1 MKKTILVVGLG
12 LIGSFPG
19 GYAAGGPF
27 RLTFAG
33 QAKPAQ
39 LRAIRRARFRA
50 ATRRLSFLSE
60 RSAAE

>member
-19 GYAAGGPF
+19 GAAAGGPF
-27 RLTFAG
+27 PLNFAG
-33 QAKPAQ
+33 QAEPTR
-39 LRAIRRARFRA
+39 LRAIWRARFRA
-50 ATRRLSFLSE
+50 ATRRPFFLSE